1 MRINLSYDASVTWSN
16 FNSNPNVGLLEEAAF
31 KQAVQYAATI
41 FDKLFTNNVT
51 VTIDVGWGEIQGA
64 PIAANGPS
72 AVSRRVY
79 ETYSYQQVSQA
90 LINNAQSAIQKSAD
104 ATLPNVNT
112 SPFGTMQLSSANA
125 KALGLPINNPPSVD
139 GWIGFNKAKPWTFDL
154 YDARRRTIFGVGR
167 RA

>member
-1 MRINLSYDASVTWSN
+1 MSPKNRRDLRRLALPHQRACLQDGRHTRSRSTPMQINLNYDSSVTWSN

-51 VTIDVGWGEIQGA
+51 VTIDVGWGEIQGS

-79 ETYSYQQVSQA
+79 ETYSYQKVSQA
-90 LINNAQSAIQKSAD
+90 LINNAQSAIQ
-104 ATLPNVNT
+104 
-112 SPFGTMQLSSANA
+112 
-125 KALGLPINNPPSVD
+125 
-139 GWIGFNKAKPWTFDL
+139 
-154 YDARRRTIFGVGR
+154 
-167 RA
+167 